1 MEFLSLLADQSITLW
16 GQTYNIYLNWIGKI
30 IRWLI
35 ESVGN
40 VGVGVILFSLALKV
54 IVLPFDVSQRVNM
67 RKQNAKMKENQER
80 MAKLQKQ
87 YANNKEL
94 YNQKVMEMYKES
106 GISLFSSCLPMI
118 LSMVIFIVA
127 INAFNAYSQY
137 AAVENYNMMVGEYNK
152 SIVAYAPDITVEN
165 SYTLTEELNG
175 SVVVVK
181 GVSEDD
187 YVYYTVS
194 APATGEATVEYIQG
208 AQKTYYVDTQKLMAS
223 SHKDE
228 IQVLLDKKDKDGN
241 AVYTDADMACKEYVI
256 SLAQTGVKTFYEE
269 SIAERTKFLW
279 IKNIWM
285 TDASYKHPVSNYT
298 DFETGIKSQ
307 KFDLNGKKAGY
318 TDIQTDVYGEAAY
331 DLVTK
336 KLDVQKSQ
344 ANGYFILILLSVGT
358 ILLQQWVTMSS
369 QKEQSQFSTV
379 DGQGA
384 QQQKTTMIMMTV
396 MFAFF
401 SFMYSGAFSIYMIMS
416 NVTAL
421 VSTLVINKIVDKML
435 AKKESEAL
443 QARYNQRF
451 PGREYKANED
461 GKKGKNNK

>member
-1 MEFLSLLADQSITLW
+1 MEFLSLLADQSITIW

-30 IRWLI
+30 IRLLI
-35 ESVGN
+35 ESVGS
-40 VGVGVILFSLALKV
+40 VGVGVILFSLILKV
-54 IVLPFDVSQRVNM
+54 IVLPFDVSQRVSM
-67 RKQNAKMKENQER
+67 RKQNAKMKENQEK

-127 INAFNAYSQY
+127 INAFNAYSQF
-137 AAVENYNMMVGEYNK
+137 AAVENYNMMAGEYNK
-152 SIVAYAPDITVEN
+152 AVVSYAPDVTVEN
-165 SYTLTEELNG
+165 SYTLTADATANT
-175 SVVVVK
+175 VIVK
-181 GVSEDD
+181 GVGEND

-194 APATGEATVEYIQG
+194 APVEGEAAAEYIQS
-208 AQKTYYVDTQKLMAS
+208 AKKTYYVDTQKLLAS
-223 SHKDE
+223 SHMDE
-228 IQVLLDKKDKDGN
+228 IQAILDQKDSDGN
-241 AVYTDADMACKEYVI
+241 ALYDTDMACKEYII
-256 SLAQTGVKTFYEE
+256 SLAQTSVKEFYEE
-269 SIAERTKFLW
+269 TISERTKFLW

-285 TDASYKHPVSNYT
+285 TDAAYKHPVSSYA
-298 DFETGIKSQ
+298 DFESGIKTQ
-307 KFDLNGKKAGY
+307 KFDLNGKKAEF
-318 TDIQTDVYGEAAY
+318 TQLETDVYGEGAY

-336 KLDVQKSQ
+336 KLDAQKSQ
-344 ANGYFILILLSVGT
+344 ANGYFILVVLSVGT
-358 ILLQQWVTMSS
+358 ILLQQWVTMRS

-416 NVTAL
+416 NLTAL
-421 VSTLVINKIVDKML
+421 VSTIVINKIVDKML
-435 AKKESEAL
+435 EKKEAEVL

-451 PGREYKANED
+451 PGRVYKSGED
-461 GKKGKNNK
+461 DKKGKDNK

>member
-1 MEFLSLLADQSITLW
+1 MEFLSLLADQSITIW

-30 IRWLI
+30 IRLLI
-35 ESVGN
+35 ESVGS
-40 VGVGVILFSLALKV
+40 VGVGVILFSLILKV
-54 IVLPFDVSQRVNM
+54 IVLPFDVSQRVSM
-67 RKQNAKMKENQER
+67 RKQNAKMKENQEK

-127 INAFNAYSQY
+127 INAFNAYSQF
-137 AAVENYNMMVGEYNK
+137 AAVENYNMMADKYNAT
-152 SIVAYAPDITVEN
+152 IVSYAPDVTVEN
-165 SYTLTEELNG
+165 SYTLTADVNG
-175 SVVVVK
+175 NTVIVK
-181 GVSEDD
+181 GVGEND

-194 APATGEATVEYIQG
+194 APAEGEATAEYIQN
-208 AQKTYYVDTQKLMAS
+208 AKKTYYVDTQKLLAS
-223 SHKDE
+223 SHNDQIQTILGQKDE
-228 IQVLLDKKDKDGN
+228 NGN
-241 AVYTDADMACKEYVI
+241 ALYDEDKACKEYII
-256 SLAQTGVKTFYEE
+256 SLAQTSVKEFYEE
-269 SIAERTKFLW
+269 TISERTKFLW

-285 TDASYKHPVSNYT
+285 TDAAYKHPVSSYA
-298 DFETGIKSQ
+298 DFESGIKTQ
-307 KFDLNGKKAGY
+307 KFDLNGNKAELA
-318 TDIQTDVYGEAAY
+318 QLETDVYGEGAY

-336 KLDVQKSQ
+336 KLDAQKSQ
-344 ANGYFILILLSVGT
+344 ANGYFILIVLSVGT
-358 ILLQQWVTMSS
+358 ILLQQWVTMRS

-401 SFMYSGAFSIYMIMS
+401 SFMYSGAFSMYMIMS
-416 NVTAL
+416 NITAL
-421 VSTLVINKIVDKML
+421 ISTLVINTIVDKIIE
-435 AKKESEAL
+435 KKEAEAL

-451 PGREYKANED
+451 PGRVYKNAED
-461 GKKGKNNK
+461 DKKGKDNK

>member
-16 GQTYNIYLNWIGKI
+16 GQTYNIYLNWIGQI

-35 ESVGN
+35 ESVDS

-54 IVLPFDVSQRVNM
+54 IVLPFDISQRVSM
-67 RKQNAKMKENQER
+67 RKQNAQMKENQER

-87 YANNKEL
+87 YANNKDL
-94 YNQKVMEMYKES
+94 YNQKVMEMYKEN

-118 LSMVIFIVA
+118 LSMIIFIVA

-137 AAVENYNMMVGEYNK
+137 AAVENYNMMIGKYNETIT
-152 SIVAYAPDITVEN
+152 SYAPDLDVA
-165 SYTLTEELNG
+165 NG
-175 SVVVVK
+175 YSWTMDGNIVTVK
-181 GVSEDD
+181 GVGENS
-187 YVYYTVS
+187 YVYYTVP
-194 APATGEATVEYIQG
+194 APSEGEPTKEYIAD
-208 AQKTYYVDTQKLMAS
+208 AQKTYYVDTNKLMNS
-223 SHKDE
+223 SHKAQ
-228 IQVLLDKKDKDGN
+228 IQSLLDQKDANGN
-241 AVYTDADMACKEYVI
+241 AIYNEDSACKEYVI
-256 SLAQTGVKTFYEE
+256 SLAQKGVRVYYEDE
-269 SIAERTKFLW
+269 IAGRTKFLW

-285 TDASYKHPVSNYT
+285 TDASYKHPVSNYA
-298 DFETGIKSQ
+298 DFETGVKSQ
-307 KFDLNGKKAGY
+307 KFDVNGKKAEFAELA
-318 TDIQTDVYGEAAY
+318 TDVYGEGAY

-336 KLDVQKSQ
+336 KLDKQKSQ

-358 ILLQQWVTMSS
+358 ILLQQWITMRS

-401 SFMYSGAFSIYMIMS
+401 SFMYSGAFSVYMITS
-416 NVTAL
+416 NLTSLA
-421 VSTLVINKIVDKML
+421 STLVINKIVDKKL
-435 AKKESEAL
+435 EEKESAEL

-451 PGREYKANED
+451 PGRAYKKEED
-461 GKKGKNNK
+461 DRKGKDKK